1 MKDGNLGG
9 EMSGAPSRS
18 RRSGKGG
25 DWLEDLKVKK
35 WRGCEKKKKND
46 ALLRL
51 YLRILQYGCTEAS
64 VLQDAEIDGAERVVI
79 GPVYPLVI
87 TRNAGGEAS
96 RNKEARCRER

>member
-1 MKDGNLGG
+1 MELLPDHAVLAKV
-9 EMSGAPSRS
+9 ATWP
-18 RRSGKGG
+18 
-25 DWLEDLKVKK
+25 EDLKVKK
-35 WRGCEKKKKND
+35 WRGCEKNKQND

-51 YLRILQYGCTEAS
+51 YLRILQCGCMEAS

-96 RNKEARCRER
+96 RNKEA